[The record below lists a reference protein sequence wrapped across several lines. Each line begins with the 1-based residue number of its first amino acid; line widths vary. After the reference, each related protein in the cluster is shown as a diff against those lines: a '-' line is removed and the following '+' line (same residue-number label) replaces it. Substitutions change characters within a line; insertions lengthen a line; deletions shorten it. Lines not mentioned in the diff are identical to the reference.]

1 MVLNAIQRADWGGLL
16 RGVVA
21 GVLALGGSLIA
32 CAEAGGPERKLI
44 EIFLTPN
51 VAAVEPGGKVQFVVT
66 GSWSD
71 GSDLIPV
78 STFEATGGSIQP
90 LGEFTAGSATGT
102 FSVVARATGTDITD
116 TAEVTI
122 TATPPVLQSISLSPA
137 SSSVTPGGSIQFAV
151 SGTMSDGSSTT
162 PLVVYSATGGLITP
176 LGRFTAGSSLGTFRV
191 IATQFGG
198 SLADT
203 STVTIDAPTA
213 ATPFLV
219 EDWSTYTSTA
229 NFHSDP
235 RSIYDNE
242 EFGGPWG
249 QWNRIE
255 LDQTTGIADI
265 GAGTST
271 KSMKYTWPDRTNA
284 TGVQPD
290 APRCAD
296 FYILKVMRFTP
307 APEVWG
313 EFYVKFSANWT
324 SRAPASW
331 GCQSNADYKF
341 LFYGTLPGSRFSLKN
356 DYAGVGNRWDPTAP
370 GQGDG
375 DNNFIHN
382 VFHDNQ
388 WHRIR
393 WRAKLALG
401 GQPGIHE
408 VWLDN
413 TKVYSQVLTATANQT
428 GIYGI
433 FLGNNMNQGPGH
445 IQTLHFGLVR
455 LYSSNPGW

>member
-1 MVLNAIQRADWGGLL
+1 MKPDRVLLLSVSRQAQRLEEVDTRFWCLFGFSKGDSKSTGIVVSHRCAYDFTGLRETMVLNAIQRADWGGLL

-242 EFGGPWG
+242 SSADRGVSG
-249 QWNRIE
+249 
-255 LDQTTGIADI
+255 TGSSSIKQRESL
-265 GAGTST
+265 TSA
-271 KSMKYTWPDRTNA
+271 RER
-284 TGVQPD
+284 Q
-290 APRCAD
+290 
-296 FYILKVMRFTP
+296 
-307 APEVWG
+307 
-313 EFYVKFSANWT
+313 
-324 SRAPASW
+324 
-331 GCQSNADYKF
+331 QS
-341 LFYGTLPGSRFSLKN
+341 P
-356 DYAGVGNRWDPTAP
+356 
-370 GQGDG
+370 
-375 DNNFIHN
+375 
-382 VFHDNQ
+382 
-388 WHRIR
+388 
-393 WRAKLALG
+393 
-401 GQPGIHE
+401 
-408 VWLDN
+408 
-413 TKVYSQVLTATANQT
+413 
-428 GIYGI
+428 
-433 FLGNNMNQGPGH
+433 
-445 IQTLHFGLVR
+445 
-455 LYSSNPGW
+455 